1 MTNLELV
8 KAFAEGA
15 TSGHTIKSPYYGGS
29 VYVASIHGDNLYSY
43 NTAIAVRTKDG
54 IILNANKYS
63 STTSKLQGMIRKNCN
78 VIKEV
83 HNAHSIY

>member
-29 VYVASIHGDNLYSY
+29 VYVASIQGDYLYSY
-43 NTAIAVRTKDG
+43 NTPIATRTKDG
-54 IILNANKYS
+54 IVLNGKKYS
-63 STTSKLQGMIRKNCN
+63 TTTSKLQGMIRRYCN
-78 VIKEV
+78 VIREV
-83 HNAHSIY
+83 K

>member
-15 TSGHTIKSPYYGGS
+15 TSGHTSKSPYYCNNI
-29 VYVASIHGDNLYSY
+29 YVASIIGDELYSY
-43 NTAIAVRTKDG
+43 QTPIATRTKDG
-54 IILNANKYS
+54 IVLNGKKYS
-63 STTSKLQGMIRKNCN
+63 TTTSKLQGMIRRYCN

-83 HNAHSIY
+83 R